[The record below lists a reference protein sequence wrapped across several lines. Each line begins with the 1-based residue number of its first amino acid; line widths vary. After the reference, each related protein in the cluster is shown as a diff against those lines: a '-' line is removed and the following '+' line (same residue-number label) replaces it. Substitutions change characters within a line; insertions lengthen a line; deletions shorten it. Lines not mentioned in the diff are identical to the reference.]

1 MSQEVDKARASW
13 EAASEEASKLSATL
27 FQPGS
32 GYGDPDARKDD
43 EQRLISVRH
52 EAEIRYRE
60 FQDLDRRDLDLKM
73 LALQRSQRSA
83 TWASFAVALVVG
95 VATIVNILITFF
107 PQQ

>member
-1 MSQEVDKARASW
+1 MSQEVDKARDRW
-13 EAASEEASKLSATL
+13 EVANEEALKLSAML

-43 EQRLISVRH
+43 EQRLISARH
-52 EAEIRYRE
+52 EAEVRYRE
-60 FQDLDRRDLDLKM
+60 FQDLDRRNLDLKM

-95 VATIVNILITFF
+95 VATIVNILMLFF
-107 PQQ
+107 PKQ